1 MKMGRGLFGVL
12 GPAMI
17 GPSSSHTAGA
27 ARIGLMCRS
36 VAQGDISEVT
46 FFLHGSFAN
55 TYKGHGTDRALVG
68 GLLGMQ
74 TDDERIIHSLDIAKK
89 DGIKVSFVKT
99 DLGNVHPNTVE
110 AVMTNKNGET
120 SSVVASSVG
129 GGEINLVSVN
139 GFHADLSGNYNAIIV
154 RHKDKVGMISRITAI
169 FEKNNM
175 NIVSLS
181 NNREEKGKTAITI
194 IEMDGETNKEMLKD
208 IARLEDVYSVS
219 NINKI

>member
-1 MKMGRGLFGVL
+1 MGRGLFGVL
-12 GPAMI
+12 GPSMI

-89 DGIKVSFVKT
+89 NGIKVSFVRT

-169 FEKNNM
+169 FEKNNV

-181 NNREEKGKTAITI
+181 NNREEKGKIAITI
-194 IEMDGETNKEMLKD
+194 IEMDGEANKQMLYD
-208 IARLEDVYSVS
+208 IGNIEDVYSVS

>member
-1 MKMGRGLFGVL
+1 MGRGLFGVL
-12 GPAMI
+12 GPSMI

-36 VAQGDISEVT
+36 VAQCDVSEVT
-46 FFLHGSFAN
+46 FFLHGSFAT

-74 TDDERIIHSLDIAKK
+74 TDDERIIHSLEIAKQK
-89 DGIKVSFVKT
+89 GIKVNFVKT
-99 DLGNVHPNTVE
+99 NLGNVHPNTVE

-139 GFHADLSGNYNAIIV
+139 GFHADLSGYYNALII
-154 RHKDKVGMISRITAI
+154 RHLDKVGMISKITAL
-169 FEKNNM
+169 FEKHDI

-181 NNREEKGKTAITI
+181 NNREGKGKIAITI
-194 IEMDGETNKEMLKD
+194 IEMDGESNKELLSELSS
-208 IARLEDVYSVS
+208 IEDVYTVS

>member
-1 MKMGRGLFGVL
+1 MGRGLFGVL
-12 GPAMI
+12 GPSMI

-74 TDDERIIHSLDIAKK
+74 TDDERIIHSLDIAEKNN
-89 DGIKVSFVKT
+89 IKVSFVKT

-120 SSVVASSVG
+120 CSVVASSIG

-154 RHKDKVGMISRITAI
+154 RHKDKVGMISKITDV
-169 FEKNNM
+169 FERNRM

-181 NNREEKGKTAITI
+181 NNREEKGQTAITI
-194 IEMDGETNKEMLKD
+194 IEMDGETSKEMLSD
-208 IARLEDVYSVS
+208 IEKIEDVYSVS

>member
-1 MKMGRGLFGVL
+1 MGRGLFGVL
-12 GPAMI
+12 GPSMI

-36 VAQGDISEVT
+36 VAQEDISEVT

-169 FEKNNM
+169 FEKNDI

-181 NNREEKGKTAITI
+181 NNREEKGQTAITI
-194 IEMDGETNKEMLKD
+194 IEMDGETNKKMLSD
-208 IARLEDVYSVS
+208 IANIEDVYSVS